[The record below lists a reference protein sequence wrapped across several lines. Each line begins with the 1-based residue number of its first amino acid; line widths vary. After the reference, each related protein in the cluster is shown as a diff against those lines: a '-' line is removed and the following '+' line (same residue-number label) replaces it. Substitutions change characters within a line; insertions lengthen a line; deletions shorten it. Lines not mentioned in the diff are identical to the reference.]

1 MPGLA
6 RGWRPRP
13 DRRPGRRGGDG
24 RPRWIA
30 VVAALAVVLAL
41 AAPSLARPA
50 AAEKHPAPVPRRRR
64 RRSRRTTRSSRSP
77 GRRSAARPARASSWR
92 WSTRPG
98 PRWAAMRPCPSCGS
112 AASAAP
118 PGRCTSSS
126 ASARRLGRNRARSRP
141 AGARRPSSP
150 SWPSG
155 CEPTRSWCRPRR
167 GPFTV
172 GYAELVTITFQ
183 LLYSPIWTDL
193 GVLLQDLHAATE
205 PVAAARILARA
216 RTADAPG
223 LAPMDES
230 QVAIICADT
239 DTPDDPRAWPSIAR
253 RADRRSPYFESLL
266 TYLSQQPCASWR
278 TRDPDRSWGRGM
290 PGRARRR

>member
-1 MPGLA
+1 
-6 RGWRPRP
+6 
-13 DRRPGRRGGDG
+13 
-24 RPRWIA
+24 
-30 VVAALAVVLAL
+30 VVD
-41 AAPSLARPA
+41 
-50 AAEKHPAPVPRRRR
+50 
-64 RRSRRTTRSSRSP
+64 
-77 GRRSAARPARASSWR
+77 
-92 WSTRPG
+92 
-98 PRWAAMRPCPSCGS
+98 
-112 AASAAP
+112 
-118 PGRCTSSS
+118 
-126 ASARRLGRNRARSRP
+126 
-141 AGARRPSSP
+141 
-150 SWPSG
+150 
-155 CEPTRSWCRPRR
+155 PTRSPVGGNAPLPFLRIGSERSATRALHEFFRQCAAVGPEPCPFAAGGSPAAKFAELAERLRADPFVVPPPE

-278 TRDPDRSWGRGM
+278 TRDPDHSWGRGM